1 MVDKRSPDQK
11 EVHWLFG
18 FVWAHSGQNIHWVIG
33 ILSSCFFQPTPFSA
47 LSLFT
52 HLSLRLVFSPNK
64 IFLPRDSVPLAG
76 LQNIQT
82 LLGRFFDRLAP
93 FDVQFLRCFCSLTL
107 RESFVLS
114 NTVPKYSDKPAEFY
128 VGVDEMQTV
137 VREQENCTEV
147 LEVLGSDLAEIRFGV
162 FSPP

>member
-1 MVDKRSPDQK
+1 M
-11 EVHWLFG
+11 
-18 FVWAHSGQNIHWVIG
+18 
-33 ILSSCFFQPTPFSA
+33 
-47 LSLFT
+47 
-52 HLSLRLVFSPNK
+52 
-64 IFLPRDSVPLAG
+64 AG

-137 VREQENCTEV
+137 VREQENCIGL
-147 LEVLGSDLAEIRFGV
+147 LEVLGSDLAEIMRRFGV
-162 FSPP
+162 FSPLRGLFTRTIPRLL